1 MNSPQDSHPIT
12 RRRFIGTSLDAAAFM
27 PAFKVSG
34 AEPHSLLAPKAPM
47 LPPKAKSIILIVTQ
61 GGMSQ
66 MDTFDPKPELDK
78 HDGKKLTPEI
88 LPGIGEVKT
97 FFGGKDGS
105 PLMRSP
111 YKFGK
116 HGQCGMDVSEL
127 FPHIAARVD
136 DMCFVRSLT
145 CDSNSHTPAL
155 FQMNT
160 GTIQQGFPSL
170 GSWLLHGLGSENPD
184 LPGFCVMVQKNALV
198 NGGPANWG
206 AGFLGATYQGTYLRS
221 GTTPILHLEAP
232 ADFPPAAQQG
242 SMELLR
248 ALNREHLRG
257 REDDVNLSA
266 RLASYDLA
274 LRMQA
279 RMPEAVDLA
288 RENEETRKLYGL
300 DDPDTEDTGRKCLLA
315 RRLVERG
322 VRVVQVYS
330 GSSQCGGAWD
340 AHSGL
345 KDGHR
350 KCAKWI
356 DRPISGLLQDL
367 KRTGLLS
374 QTLVLGL
381 SEFGR
386 MPISQGG
393 TGRDHNPGAQ
403 TIWLAGAGIK
413 PGTLAGATD
422 PLGYRAV
429 ESPYH
434 MRDLHATLLRLM
446 GLDDMRLTFY
456 FNGRNYRL
464 TENGGQLIQQAL
476 AG

>member
-1 MNSPQDSHPIT
+1 MKPSEPLHEIS
-12 RRRFIGTSLDAAAFM
+12 RRKFIGMSLSAAALSPSLM
-27 PAFKVSG
+27 AAGP
-34 AEPHSLLAPKAPM
+34 EPHKLLAAKAPM
-47 LPPKAKSIILIVTQ
+47 RPPKAKSLILIVTQ

-66 MDTFDPKPELDK
+66 MDTFDPKPELDR
-78 HDGKKLTPEI
+78 HHGKKLTAEV
-88 LPGIGEVKT
+88 LPGVDEVKT

-111 YKFGK
+111 YKFAK
-116 HGQCGMDVSEL
+116 HGQSGMDVSEL
-127 FPHIAARVD
+127 FPQIAGCVD
-136 DMCFVRSLT
+136 DMCFLRSLT

-160 GTIQQGFPSL
+160 GMIQQGFPSI
-170 GSWLLHGLGSENPD
+170 GSWLLYGLGSENPD

-232 ADFPPAAQQG
+232 ADFPSPAQEG
-242 SMELLR
+242 SIKLLR
-248 ALNREHLRG
+248 QLNRGHLRG
-257 REDDVNLSA
+257 REKESALSA
-266 RLASYDLA
+266 RTAAYDLA

-279 RMPEAVDLA
+279 SMPEAVDIS
-288 RENEETRKLYGL
+288 RESEETKKLYGL
-300 DDPDTEDTGRKCLLA
+300 EDPDTEDTGRKCLLA

-322 VRVVQVYS
+322 VRVVQIYS

-340 AHSGL
+340 AHSDL
-345 KDGHR
+345 RNGHR

-356 DRPISGLLQDL
+356 DRPIAGLLRDL
-367 KRTGLLS
+367 KQTGLLS
-374 QTLVLGL
+374 QTLVVGL

-393 TGRDHNPGAQ
+393 TGRDHNPGCQ
-403 TIWLAGAGIK
+403 TMWLAGAGIK
-413 PGTLAGATD
+413 PGTLIGATD

-434 MRDLHATLLRLM
+434 MRDLHATILRLM
-446 GLDDMRLTFY
+446 GLDDFKLTFY
-456 FNGRNYRL
+456 FNGRNHRL
-464 TENGGQLIQQAL
+464 TENGGTLIQQAL
-476 AG
+476 I

>member
-1 MNSPQDSHPIT
+1 MKASRPHHEIS
-12 RRRFIGTSLDAAAFM
+12 RRKFIGVSLAAAAFSPPLLM
-27 PAFKVSG
+27 AG
-34 AEPHSLLAPKAPM
+34 GEPHKLLAPKAPM
-47 LPPKAKSIILIVTQ
+47 LPPRAKSLILIVTQ

-66 MDTFDPKPELDK
+66 MDTFDPKPELDR
-78 HDGKKLTPEI
+78 HHGKKLTAEV
-88 LPGIGEVKT
+88 LPGADEVKT

-111 YKFGK
+111 YKFAK

-127 FPHIAARVD
+127 FPQIAGCVD
-136 DMCFVRSLT
+136 DMCFLRSLT

-160 GTIQQGFPSL
+160 GTVQQGFPSL
-170 GSWLLHGLGSENPD
+170 GSWLLYGLGSANPD

-206 AGFLGATYQGTYLRS
+206 AGFLGATFQGTYLRS

-232 ADFPPAAQQG
+232 ADFPPAAQDG
-242 SMELLR
+242 SINFLR
-248 ALNREHLRG
+248 KLNREYLRG
-257 REDDVNLSA
+257 RENDSSLNA
-266 RLASYDLA
+266 RMAAYDLA

-279 RMPEAVDLA
+279 RMPEAVDIS
-288 RENEETRKLYGL
+288 RESEETKKLYGL

-322 VRVVQVYS
+322 VRGVQIYS

-340 AHSGL
+340 AHSDL
-345 KDGHR
+345 KNGHR

-356 DRPISGLLQDL
+356 DRPIAGLLRDL

-374 QTLVLGL
+374 QTLVVGL

-393 TGRDHNPGAQ
+393 TGRDHNPGCQ
-403 TIWLAGAGIK
+403 TMWLAGAGIK
-413 PGTLAGATD
+413 PGTLIGATD
-422 PLGYRAV
+422 PLGYRAT
-429 ESPYH
+429 EAPYH
-434 MRDLHATLLRLM
+434 MRDLHATILRLM
-446 GLDDMRLTFY
+446 GLDDFKLTFY
-456 FNGRNYRL
+456 FNGRNHRL
-464 TENGGQLIQQAL
+464 TENGGTLIQEAL
-476 AG
+476 A